1 MMKKWSLGY
10 EALRTYVRFAFWL
23 THRRILV
30 TGRENIPIGKPIIFA
45 ANHQNALMDPL
56 ALVCT
61 NPLQTLWLARAD
73 IFKSKAARPFLKF
86 LKMIPIYRIRDG
98 KENLSNNEVVFN
110 QVTAVLEDNQSV
122 ALFPEA
128 AHSGKRQMLPHKKA
142 IPRIAL
148 DAEDKNN
155 FQLGLQIVPVGI
167 FNDHYSKFNRTLIVQ
182 YGVTIDINSYKDLF
196 ADNQQNAMLTLRD
209 EIHDKLLPLTMQINS
224 IPYYSDY
231 DNLRVLLGK
240 EYLRKFCSGNEAVIQ
255 LFRAEQ
261 ELISKIEQ
269 LEAESPELFET
280 IRESVNLYMKRLN
293 GTGVTDEQLTNAS
306 NTTFIKQVFQFFGA
320 LLTLPVFVFGFIF
333 NALPYFIPRVFF
345 ASKVKDPAFLSTFN
359 FAFGIVLFPL
369 FYLME
374 FGLLLLITSSWTIA
388 AISLILMPF
397 AGKLAYRLR
406 IFYVDWYQSLRLKS
420 VKRSEFIQLRSLRDK
435 LISLVFGSLKR
446 ANQ

>member
-1 MMKKWSLGY
+1 
-10 EALRTYVRFAFWL
+10 
-23 THRRILV
+23 
-30 TGRENIPIGKPIIFA
+30 
-45 ANHQNALMDPL
+45 
-56 ALVCT
+56 
-61 NPLQTLWLARAD
+61 
-73 IFKSKAARPFLKF
+73 
-86 LKMIPIYRIRDG
+86 
-98 KENLSNNEVVFN
+98 
-110 QVTAVLEDNQSV
+110 
-122 ALFPEA
+122 
-128 AHSGKRQMLPHKKA
+128 
-142 IPRIAL
+142 
-148 DAEDKNN
+148 
-155 FQLGLQIVPVGI
+155 
-167 FNDHYSKFNRTLIVQ
+167 
-182 YGVTIDINSYKDLF
+182 
-196 ADNQQNAMLTLRD
+196 
-209 EIHDKLLPLTMQINS
+209 
-224 IPYYSDY
+224 
-231 DNLRVLLGK
+231 LGK